1 MLKKCPIISRDGLL
15 INMLDRLKLSL
26 HSQSDPVN
34 SKSFI
39 GLLFLKQSAIN
50 EFPVP
55 LSISFLTQISL
66 HIQILLLSTI
76 LLVPIKLELITRT
89 LTLSGMAA
97 LTYSVLFHI
106 QFQNYVKIYS
116 LYILNIFKIYSSY
129 ILYILI

>member
-39 GLLFLKQSAIN
+39 GLLFLKQSVIN